1 MVAAELP
8 DPISSTRRPPCSFF
22 GERRLCSPS
31 PWRHPLQ
38 LSLYLDAPPCLD
50 AWPSSLGVGASSSHG
65 TLPSSPAPSLPSS
78 LPWPSSIPAWTPP
91 LAVPCALLCTA
102 PRNCSSSSS
111 PSLHGRRSELQPLLQ
126 LPMAYCS
133 RRLGASPPWL
143 ATRCPPCLRAA
154 AQCPVGACYVLDEMR
169 SKPHVVDF
177 LQQPRRLRALRA
189 RCFIK
194 RSEQHAVDTR
204 RLFAVFAQ
212 PRRRRHSPR

>member
-91 LAVPCALLCTA
+91 LAPSSAQRPEIAAAAPPLLSMAGAQSSSRSSNSPWRTAADALEHPRHGSRLGVLPACVLLRSAPSVLAMCSTKCAASHTSSIS
-102 PRNCSSSSS
+102 CSSPGVSA
-111 PSLHGRRSELQPLLQ
+111 LCG
-126 LPMAYCS
+126 
-133 RRLGASPPWL
+133 L
-143 ATRCPPCLRAA
+143 A
-154 AQCPVGACYVLDEMR
+154 VL
-169 SKPHVVDF
+169 
-177 LQQPRRLRALRA
+177 
-189 RCFIK
+189 
-194 RSEQHAVDTR
+194 
-204 RLFAVFAQ
+204 
-212 PRRRRHSPR
+212 